1 MMVLINIDFWGS
13 DEELKILDKASEEAV
28 KNTEGV
34 DFLGRFAPEAK
45 KWHWTYFYK
54 AESLTTWDNFLKN
67 IEYKR
72 DKKLLSHDTTE
83 FYI

>member
-1 MMVLINIDFWGS
+1 M
-13 DEELKILDKASEEAV
+13 EEAV
-28 KNTEGV
+28 GKTEGV
-34 DFLGRFAPEAK
+34 DLLGRFAPEAI

-72 DKKLLSHDTTE
+72 DKKVVSHDTTE
-83 FYI
+83 FYV